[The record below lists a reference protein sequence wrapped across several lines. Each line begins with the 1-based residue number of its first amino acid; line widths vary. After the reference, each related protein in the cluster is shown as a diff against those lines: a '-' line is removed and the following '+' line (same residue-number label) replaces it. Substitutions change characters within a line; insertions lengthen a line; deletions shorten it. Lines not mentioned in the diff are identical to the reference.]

1 MTEPDVALPVA
12 NPEPV
17 QDDAFADDHVRVDA
31 PPEPTEVGDAERDA
45 VGVAAGF
52 TVTVCVPE
60 VVPPEPVQET
70 V

>member
-1 MTEPDVALPVA
+1 M
-12 NPEPV
+12 